1 MGHPAGRFLC
11 ETMARRD
18 GNDRGVRRSMTISV
32 AIVAMDEEANI
43 ARTLASVRWA
53 DEIVLVDSG
62 SKDRTCEIA
71 RGAGA
76 RIVVEP
82 WRGYVAQKQYAID
95 LCTKDWVLLLDAD
108 EEISPGLADEIRAAI
123 ADPKALSGY
132 RLPRKNLFLGRW
144 MKHGGFYPDP
154 KLRLFKREHG
164 FVTGHDP
171 HDRCELKPGV
181 PQETRQ
187 FTNAMVHYTY
197 PTLSLYIAHMNR
209 YSSLGAQ
216 LAVAEGHRSFSFADI
231 VVRPLATFL
240 YNYFVR
246 FGFLDG
252 REGLLLHL
260 YHAVYVSW
268 KYAKAWEISRKPQ

>member
-1 MGHPAGRFLC
+1 
-11 ETMARRD
+11 
-18 GNDRGVRRSMTISV
+18 MTISV

-43 ARTLASVRWA
+43 GRTLASVRWA

-71 RGAGA
+71 REYGA
-76 RIVVEP
+76 RVIVEP
-82 WRGYVAQKQYAID
+82 WRGYVAQKQYAIE
-95 LCTKDWVLLLDAD
+95 LCTKDWILLLDAD
-108 EEISPGLADEIRAAI
+108 EEISPGLADEIRAVITTSNAPGPN
-123 ADPKALSGY
+123 AVNGY

-154 KLRLFKREHG
+154 KLRLFRRGMG

-171 HDRCELKPGV
+171 HDRCELKSDV
-181 PQETRQ
+181 PQTTRQ
-187 FTNAMVHYTY
+187 FRNAMVHYTY
-197 PTLSLYIAHMNR
+197 PNLTLYIGHMNR

-216 LAVAEGHRSFSFADI
+216 LAVAKGHTSFSFADI
-231 VVRPLATFL
+231 VVRPWATFI
-240 YNYFVR
+240 YNYFIR
-246 FGFLDG
+246 LGFLDG

-268 KYAKAWEISRKPQ
+268 KYAKAWELSRNSSSLSS